1 MSLSAL
7 REIHESVQRRNPSSK
22 TLAIIQS
29 YTNSFVSALNMT
41 FLGISPFSLLICVG
55 IYKENIYTYCHAS
68 VIWRL
73 DLKAIQPATFVY
85 HVALLLQIKSKI
97 EEVKFFF

>member
-1 MSLSAL
+1 
-7 REIHESVQRRNPSSK
+7 
-22 TLAIIQS
+22 
-29 YTNSFVSALNMT
+29 MT
-41 FLGISPFSLLICVG
+41 FLGISPFSPLICVG

-97 EEVKFFF
+97 EEVKFFFWNKRKYAYQIIVKVVWIIQGCGICLRISVYPEDKKKL